1 MKTNGWVW
9 ITAGCLWLAGGACHA
24 IVGRLEVE
32 SSSYELLA
40 AQEAF
45 SGLAKIT
52 VEGGCCGTTGS
63 GYLLNN
69 EWLLSAAHVVFGQNP
84 SNIRIDRGTESSS
97 VRQMYFTNE
106 WQANPVTGLQ
116 QGGDLVLLHLAE
128 PFQYSAQT
136 HLASGALDDRF
147 AVMLG
152 MGRGGNGVLGAY
164 DIPLARA
171 ATNTID
177 RQLQTSGGGGFL
189 VADFDSGADAQN
201 TLDLRSVNQRYYD
214 DGFTAPLP
222 SDLLLNG
229 MDTKS
234 LADATRDGIIQ
245 SLFPEIPDVWL
256 EGTTANG
263 DSGGPLLVYDGATGE
278 WQLAGVT
285 SWGFNPSL
293 PEGFARGDSRYGD
306 VSFFTDLSQH
316 ADWVA
321 ATIPEPGL
329 PALLGAAL
337 VVLLRRKRWI
347 GGK

>member
-1 MKTNGWVW
+1 
-9 ITAGCLWLAGGACHA
+9 
-24 IVGRLEVE
+24 
-32 SSSYELLA
+32 
-40 AQEAF
+40 
-45 SGLAKIT
+45 
-52 VEGGCCGTTGS
+52 
-63 GYLLNN
+63 
-69 EWLLSAAHVVFGQNP
+69 
-84 SNIRIDRGTESSS
+84 
-97 VRQMYFTNE
+97 
-106 WQANPVTGLQ
+106 
-116 QGGDLVLLHLAE
+116 
-128 PFQYSAQT
+128 
-136 HLASGALDDRF
+136 
-147 AVMLG
+147 
-152 MGRGGNGVLGAY
+152 
-164 DIPLARA
+164 
-171 ATNTID
+171 
-177 RQLQTSGGGGFL
+177 
-189 VADFDSGADAQN
+189 
-201 TLDLRSVNQRYYD
+201 
-214 DGFTAPLP
+214 
-222 SDLLLNG
+222 

-316 ADWVA
+316 TDWVA